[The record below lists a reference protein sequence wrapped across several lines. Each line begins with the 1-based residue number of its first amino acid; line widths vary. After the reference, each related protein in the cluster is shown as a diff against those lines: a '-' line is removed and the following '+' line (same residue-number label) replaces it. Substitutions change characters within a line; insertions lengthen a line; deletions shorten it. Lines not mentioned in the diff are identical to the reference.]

1 MNAEA
6 AGLVLLRVVG
16 VLWIVGGGFLLHQL
30 WLNSRLDPLI
40 EKLDRMAR
48 EMGAPDSGK
57 PLDIDN
63 SRERWMAAGAFILIL
78 AGVAM
83 GLGHRASVLLL
94 AAVIVHQLLYFI
106 RQRRR
111 ELRASAEAALGE
123 RPSRQTINA
132 FFFSLIVAVLAG
144 WLYWRGALS

>member
-1 MNAEA
+1 MSAEA
-6 AGLVLLRVVG
+6 AGLILLRIVG
-16 VLWIVGGGFLLHQL
+16 VLWIVGGGFLLHRL
-30 WLNSRLDPLI
+30 WLNSRLDPMI

-63 SRERWMAAGAFILIL
+63 NRERWMAVGAIFLML
-78 AGVAM
+78 AGIAM
-83 GLGHRASVLLL
+83 GLGHRAAIPLL
-94 AAVIVHQLLYFI
+94 AAVIMHQLLYFI

-111 ELRASAEAALGE
+111 ELRVSVEDAPGE
-123 RPSRQTINA
+123 QPSRQTINA
-132 FFFSLIVAVLAG
+132 FFFSLIVVVLAG